1 MTTVRG
7 TIGTAATAASAES
20 RPLPIRYPPE
30 PATPFLL
37 RNGVGLFLAA
47 TGFFVVGG
55 LDWWLFPPTGPG
67 SFPLSTLL
75 LLLGFV
81 AAIGG
86 TLAYFFGREDP
97 FIERS
102 TTRRPPATPTPRPA
116 AVLEYGRP
124 RPEVRRVDSSSAPS
138 SGLGAA
144 VVAASAPP
152 PPQPAPPPRTEP
164 WVQTPAPPSP
174 KSVAELVPEE
184 ISRNPPGVD
193 DALAELTRIER
204 DMGAR
209 RGRVPPS
216 A

>member
-20 RPLPIRYPPE
+20 RPLPTRYPPE

-102 TTRRPPATPTPRPA
+102 TTRRLPATPRPA

-174 KSVAELVPEE
+174 KPVAELVPEE